1 MVRQHNQDILTIP
14 WCYSINGT
22 TANLL
27 APQFSRMILG
37 YDRVLML
44 GGQMKLVELDENQKM
59 VLDSFENKLIESSK
73 KRHVLLT
80 GNYGNGK
87 TIFGGHFGR
96 MLIAK
101 KRLNFP
107 KLDNKKYK
115 IVFVDCSADKKNS
128 SPLSKMIKG
137 YFKSEVEK
145 DVEVDVTSQKIL
157 WKYKQRK
164 LRDRD
169 LQHFLERML
178 RYSADVVLIDEINMI
193 QF

>member
-1 MVRQHNQDILTIP
+1 
-14 WCYSINGT
+14 
-22 TANLL
+22 
-27 APQFSRMILG
+27 MIFG

-59 VLDSFENKLIESSK
+59 VLDSFENKLIETSK

-101 KRLNFP
+101 KRLNIP

-115 IVFVDCSADKKNS
+115 IVFVDCSAYKKNS

-137 YFKSEVEK
+137 YFKSKVEK

-157 WKYKQRK
+157 WKYK
-164 LRDRD
+164 
-169 LQHFLERML
+169 
-178 RYSADVVLIDEINMI
+178 
-193 QF
+193 